1 MSAAVA
7 SSASSAPL
15 HERITPMVRTI
26 VTVCV
31 MLATLMQ
38 ALDSTIANV
47 ALPYM
52 QGSLSANS
60 DQINWVL
67 TSYVIAAAI
76 MTAPVGWLAARF
88 GPKNVLA
95 VSLIGFT
102 VTSMLCGIAGNIGE
116 MVIFRFLQGVFGA
129 ALVPLSQST
138 LLNIY
143 SIEKRGG
150 AMAVWGMGVM
160 LGPILGPTLGG
171 YLTDLYNW
179 RYVFFVNLPFGVAA
193 TIGVLF
199 FMHNDK
205 VAQTPRFDW
214 TGFAILG
221 IALAGLQLALD
232 RGETKGWFGSDEII
246 TEAIIAAVGFYLF
259 IVHMLTSEKP
269 LLPWGIFTDRN
280 MLSGILMMF
289 LVGLV
294 LLSSSALL
302 APYLQKLSGYSVRDA
317 GLEMAPRGF
326 GTMGVM
332 LLCGRIGM
340 KIDVRLQMA
349 LGIALLILSLY
360 WMTLWTPDV
369 SSAWILTVII
379 VQGAG
384 LGFVFMPLQLI
395 AFATLEPRL
404 RGDGAA
410 AMSLTRNVG
419 MAIGT
424 SVSAAIVTQMSQYE
438 HAVLSYLV
446 TPFAHV
452 FTSESFNL
460 IAPSTPRGAEMMNGM
475 IDRQASII
483 GYNDAFKALMLSSVP
498 CFFLL
503 LLMRKPK
510 VAAKKSADEVHVA
523 MD

>member
-1 MSAAVA
+1 MSATAGA
-7 SSASSAPL
+7 APLAPL
-15 HERITPMVRTI
+15 HERITPLTRTI
-26 VTVCV
+26 VTICV

-52 QGSLSANS
+52 QGTLSANS

-102 VTSMLCGIAGNIGE
+102 VTSMLCGIAGTIGE

-143 SIEKRGG
+143 PVEKRGG
-150 AMAVWGMGVM
+150 AMSIWGMGVM

-179 RYVFFVNLPFGVAA
+179 RYVFFVNLPFGIAA
-193 TIGVLF
+193 TLGVLF

-232 RGETKGWFGSDEII
+232 RGETKDWFGSDEII
-246 TEAIIAAVGFYLF
+246 AEAIIAALGFYLF
-259 IVHMLTSEKP
+259 LVHMLTTERP
-269 LLPWGIFTDRN
+269 LLPKTIFADRN

-326 GTMGVM
+326 GTMAVM
-332 LLCGRIGM
+332 LISGRLGT
-340 KIDVRLQMA
+340 KVDVRLQMFV
-349 LGIALLILSLY
+349 GIALLILSLY

-384 LGFVFMPLQLI
+384 LGLVFMPLQLI
-395 AFATLEPRL
+395 AFATLEPRF
-404 RGDGAA
+404 RSDGAA

-424 SVSAAIVTQMSQYE
+424 SVSSAIVTQMTQYE
-438 HAVLSYLV
+438 HAVLSYFV
-446 TPFAHV
+446 QPFAHV
-452 FTSESFNL
+452 FTSDSFRFV
-460 IAPSTPRGAEMMNGM
+460 APSTAAGAEMMNQM
-475 IDRQASII
+475 IDRQANII
-483 GYNDAFKALMLSSVP
+483 GYGDAFKALMLSSVP

-510 VAAKKSADEVHVA
+510 AVPAKKEPGEVHVA

>member
-1 MSAAVA
+1 MSAAA
-7 SSASSAPL
+7 TTPIPL
-15 HERITPMVRTI
+15 HDRITPGIRTI
-26 VTVCV
+26 ITICV

-52 QGSLSANS
+52 QGTLSANS

-67 TSYVIAAAI
+67 TSYVVAAAI
-76 MTAPVGWLAARF
+76 MTAPVGWLSARF
-88 GPKNVLA
+88 GAKNVLL
-95 VSLIGFT
+95 VSLVGFT
-102 VTSMLCGIAGNIGE
+102 VTSMLCGIAGSIGE

-143 SIEKRGG
+143 PLEQRGPAMSI
-150 AMAVWGMGVM
+150 WGMGVM

-171 YLTDLYNW
+171 YLTDFYNW
-179 RYVFFVNLPFGVAA
+179 RYVFFVNLPFGIAA
-193 TIGVLF
+193 TLGLIF
-199 FMHNDK
+199 FMKDEGERK
-205 VAQTPRFDW
+205 VPGFDW
-214 TGFAILG
+214 TGFAILA

-232 RGETKGWFGSDEII
+232 RGETKDWFGSDEII
-246 TEAIIAAVGFYLF
+246 AEALLAGLGFYLF
-259 IVHMLTSEKP
+259 TVHMLTSKKP
-269 LLPWGIFTDRN
+269 LLPKGIFTDRN
-280 MLSGILMMF
+280 MLSAILMMF

-302 APYLQKLSGYSVRDA
+302 APYLQKLSGYSVRAA

-326 GTMGVM
+326 GTMAAM
-332 LLCGRIGM
+332 LICGRIGT
-340 KIDVRLQMA
+340 KIDVRLQM
-349 LGIALLILSLY
+349 LVGIVLLVLSLY

-369 SSAWILTVII
+369 SSAWILTVIV

-384 LGFVFMPLQLI
+384 IGLVFMPLQLI
-395 AFATLEPRL
+395 AFATLSPTL

-410 AMSLTRNVG
+410 AMSLTRNIG

-424 SVSAAIVTQMSQYE
+424 SVTAAIVTQMSQYE
-438 HAVLSYLV
+438 HAVLSYFV

-452 FTSESFNL
+452 FTSSAMASIDPTTAE
-460 IAPSTPRGAEMMNGM
+460 GAQRMSAM

-483 GYNDAFKALMLSSVP
+483 GYGDAFKALMLSSVP
-498 CFFLL
+498 CVFLL
-503 LLMRKPK
+503 FLMRKPK
-510 VAAKKSADEVHVA
+510 VQPKADPSEAHVA

>member
-1 MSAAVA
+1 MSAAAMPV
-7 SSASSAPL
+7 PL
-15 HERITPMVRTI
+15 HDRIAPTTRTI
-26 VTVCV
+26 ITVCV

-60 DQINWVL
+60 DQISWVL

-76 MTAPVGWLAARF
+76 MTAPVGWMSARF
-88 GPKNVLA
+88 GTKNVLM

-102 VTSMLCGIAGNIGE
+102 ITSMLCGVAGSIGE

-143 SIEKRGG
+143 PLEKRGS
-150 AMAVWGMGVM
+150 AMSIWGMGVM

-179 RYVFFVNLPFGVAA
+179 RYVFFVNLPFGIAA
-193 TIGVLF
+193 TLGIILF
-199 FMHNDK
+199 MKDEGDRK
-205 VAQTPRFDW
+205 IPGFDW
-214 TGFAILG
+214 LGFGILAA
-221 IALAGLQLALD
+221 ALAGLQLALD
-232 RGETKGWFGSDEII
+232 RGETKDWFGSNEII
-246 TEAIIAAVGFYLF
+246 IEAVVAGLCFYLF
-259 IVHMLTSEKP
+259 TVHMLTSKKP
-269 LLPWGIFTDRN
+269 LLPMAIFADRN
-280 MLSGILMMF
+280 MLSAMLMMF

-294 LLSSSALL
+294 LLSSSALM
-302 APYLQKLSGYSVRDA
+302 APYLQNLSGYSVRSA

-326 GTMGVM
+326 GTMAAM
-332 LLCGRIGM
+332 MICGRIGT
-340 KIDVRLQMA
+340 KIDVRLQI
-349 LGIALLILSLY
+349 LTGVGLLLASLY
-360 WMTLWTPDV
+360 WMTAWTPDV
-369 SSAWILTVII
+369 SSGWIITVIV

-384 LGFVFMPLQLI
+384 IGLVFMPLQMI
-395 AFATLEPRL
+395 AFATLAPTL

-410 AMSLTRNVG
+410 AMSLTRNIG

-424 SVSAAIVTQMSQYE
+424 SVTSAIVAQMTQYE
-438 HAVLSYLV
+438 HAELSYYV

-452 FTSESFNL
+452 FTSGAL
-460 IAPSTPRGAEMMNGM
+460 ALVDPRTPHGAMMMNQM
-475 IDRQASII
+475 VNRQASII
-483 GYNDAFKALMLSSVP
+483 GYGDAFKALMMSSVP
-498 CFFLL
+498 CILL
-503 LLMRKPK
+503 LFLMRKPK
-510 VAAKKSADEVHVA
+510 AAPKKDPAEAHVA

>member
-1 MSAAVA
+1 MSAATMPI
-7 SSASSAPL
+7 PL
-15 HERITPMVRTI
+15 HDRITPATRTI
-26 VTVCV
+26 ITICV

-52 QGSLSANS
+52 QGTLSANS

-67 TSYVIAAAI
+67 TSYVVAAAI
-76 MTAPVGWLAARF
+76 MTAPVGWMSGRF
-88 GPKNVLA
+88 GPKNVLL

-102 VTSMLCGIAGNIGE
+102 VTSMLCGIAGSIGE

-143 SIEKRGG
+143 PMEKRGP
-150 AMAVWGMGVM
+150 AMSIWGMGVM

-179 RYVFFVNLPFGVAA
+179 RYVFFVNLPFGIAA
-193 TIGVLF
+193 TLGIILF
-199 FMHNDK
+199 MKDEGERR
-205 VAQTPRFDW
+205 VPGFDW
-214 TGFAILG
+214 LGFGILAM
-221 IALAGLQLALD
+221 ALAGLQLALD
-232 RGETKGWFGSDEII
+232 RGETKDWFGSDEII
-246 TEAIIAAVGFYLF
+246 AEAVLAGLGFYLF
-259 IVHMLTSEKP
+259 TVHMFTTKKP
-269 LLPWGIFTDRN
+269 LLPTGIFADRN
-280 MLSGILMMF
+280 MLSAILMMF

-302 APYLQKLSGYSVRDA
+302 APYLQRLSGYSVRAA

-326 GTMGVM
+326 GTMAAM
-332 LLCGRIGM
+332 MICGRIGT
-340 KIDVRLQMA
+340 KIDVRLQML
-349 LGIALLILSLY
+349 LGIILLVLSLY

-369 SSAWILTVII
+369 SSNWILTVIV

-384 LGFVFMPLQLI
+384 IGLVFMPLQLI
-395 AFATLEPRL
+395 AFATLSPAL

-410 AMSLTRNVG
+410 AMSLTRNIG

-424 SVSAAIVTQMSQYE
+424 SVSSAIVAQMTQYE
-438 HAVLSYLV
+438 HAVLSYFI

-452 FTSESFNL
+452 FTSGGMAL
-460 IAPSTPRGAEMMNGM
+460 MDPRTSHGAQMMNQM

-483 GYNDAFKALMLSSVP
+483 GYGDAFKALMLSSVLSV
-498 CFFLL
+498 FLL
-503 LLMRKPK
+503 FLMRKPK
-510 VAAKKSADEVHVA
+510 VQPKKDPGEAHVA

>member
-1 MSAAVA
+1 MSATTMPI
-7 SSASSAPL
+7 PL
-15 HERITPMVRTI
+15 HDRITPAIRTI
-26 VTVCV
+26 ITICV

-52 QGSLSANS
+52 QGTLSANS

-67 TSYVIAAAI
+67 TSYVVAAAI
-76 MTAPVGWLAARF
+76 MTAPVGWMSGRF
-88 GPKNVLA
+88 GAKNVLL

-102 VTSMLCGIAGNIGE
+102 VTSMLCGIAGSINE

-143 SIEKRGG
+143 PLEKRGP
-150 AMAVWGMGVM
+150 AMSIWGMGVM

-179 RYVFFVNLPFGVAA
+179 RYVFFVNLPFGIAA
-193 TIGVLF
+193 TLGLIF
-199 FMHNDK
+199 FMKDEGERK
-205 VAQTPRFDW
+205 VPGFDW
-214 TGFAILG
+214 LGFGILAL
-221 IALAGLQLALD
+221 ALAGLQLALD
-232 RGETKGWFGSDEII
+232 RGETKDWFGSNEVIAE
-246 TEAIIAAVGFYLF
+246 TVIAALGFYLF
-259 IVHMLTSEKP
+259 TVHMFTSKKP
-269 LLPWGIFTDRN
+269 LLPTGIFTDRN
-280 MLSGILMMF
+280 MLSAILMML

-302 APYLQKLSGYSVRDA
+302 APYLQKLSGYSVRSA

-326 GTMGVM
+326 GTMAAM
-332 LLCGRIGM
+332 MICGRIGT
-340 KIDVRLQMA
+340 KIDVRLQM
-349 LGIALLILSLY
+349 LVGIVLLVLSLY

-369 SSAWILTVII
+369 SSNWIITVIVI
-379 VQGAG
+379 QGAG
-384 LGFVFMPLQLI
+384 IGLVFMPLQLI
-395 AFATLEPRL
+395 AFATLSPAL

-410 AMSLTRNVG
+410 AMSLTRNIG

-424 SVSAAIVTQMSQYE
+424 SVTSAIVTQMSQYE
-438 HAVLSYLV
+438 HAVLSYFV

-452 FTSESFNL
+452 FTS
-460 IAPSTPRGAEMMNGM
+460 GAFASIDPTTAQGAQRMNEM

-483 GYNDAFKALMLSSVP
+483 GYGDAFKALMLSSIP
-498 CFFLL
+498 CVFLL
-503 LLMRKPK
+503 FLMRKPK
-510 VAAKKSADEVHVA
+510 VQPKTDPSEAHVA

>member
-1 MSAAVA
+1 MSGTTMPI
-7 SSASSAPL
+7 PL
-15 HERITPMVRTI
+15 HDRITPATRTI
-26 VTVCV
+26 ITICV

-52 QGSLSANS
+52 QGTLSANS

-67 TSYVIAAAI
+67 TSYVVAAAI
-76 MTAPVGWLAARF
+76 MTAPVGWTSARF
-88 GPKNVLA
+88 GTKNVLL

-102 VTSMLCGIAGNIGE
+102 VTSMLCGIAGSIGE

-143 SIEKRGG
+143 PPEKRGP
-150 AMAVWGMGVM
+150 AMSIWGMGVM

-179 RYVFFVNLPFGVAA
+179 RYVFFVNLPFGIAA
-193 TIGVLF
+193 TLGIIA
-199 FMHNDK
+199 FMREDIE
-205 VAQTPRFDW
+205 QTVRGFDW
-214 TGFAILG
+214 TGFAILAV
-221 IALAGLQLALD
+221 ALAGLQLALD
-232 RGETKGWFGSDEII
+232 RGETKDWFGSNEII
-246 TEAIIAAVGFYLF
+246 AEAVLAGLGFYLF
-259 IVHMLTSEKP
+259 TVHMLTSDRP
-269 LLPWGIFTDRN
+269 LLPRGIFTDRN
-280 MLSGILMMF
+280 MLSAMLMMF

-294 LLSSSALL
+294 LLSSSALM
-302 APYLQKLSGYSVRDA
+302 APYLQNLSGYSVRSA

-326 GTMGVM
+326 GTMAAM
-332 LLCGRIGM
+332 MICGRIGT
-340 KIDVRLQMA
+340 KIDVRLQIFV
-349 LGIALLILSLY
+349 GIALLLMSLY

-369 SSAWILTVII
+369 SSNWIITVIV

-384 LGFVFMPLQLI
+384 IGLVFMPLQLI
-395 AFATLEPRL
+395 AFATLSPTL

-410 AMSLTRNVG
+410 AMSLTRNIG

-424 SVSAAIVTQMSQYE
+424 SVTGAIVTQMTQYE
-438 HAVLSYLV
+438 HAVLSYFV

-452 FTSESFNL
+452 FTSGAMAL
-460 IAPSTPRGAEMMNGM
+460 VDPRTPHGAEMMNEM
-475 IDRQASII
+475 VNRQASII
-483 GYNDAFKALMLSSVP
+483 GYGDAFKALMISSVP
-498 CFFLL
+498 CIFLL
-503 LLMRKPK
+503 FLMRKPK
-510 VAAKKSADEVHVA
+510 AAAKKPDPSEAHVA

>member
-1 MSAAVA
+1 MSAATMPV
-7 SSASSAPL
+7 PL
-15 HERITPMVRTI
+15 HERITPATRTI
-26 VTVCV
+26 ITICV

-52 QGSLSANS
+52 QGTLSANS

-67 TSYVIAAAI
+67 TSYVVAAAI
-76 MTAPVGWLAARF
+76 MTAPVGWTSARF
-88 GPKNVLA
+88 GTKNVLLI
-95 VSLIGFT
+95 SLVGFT

-143 SIEKRGG
+143 PVEKRGG

-179 RYVFFVNLPFGVAA
+179 RYVFFVNLPFGIAA
-193 TIGVLF
+193 TLGIIF
-199 FMHNDK
+199 FMKEDGEKK
-205 VAQTPRFDW
+205 VPGFDW
-214 TGFAILG
+214 LGFGIL
-221 IALAGLQLALD
+221 ALALTGLQLALD
-232 RGETKGWFGSDEII
+232 RGETKDWFGSDEII
-246 TEAIIAAVGFYLF
+246 AEAVLAGLGFYLF
-259 IVHMLTSEKP
+259 TVHMLTAKKP
-269 LLPWGIFTDRN
+269 LLPTGIFTDRN
-280 MLSGILMMF
+280 MLSAMLMMF

-302 APYLQKLSGYSVRDA
+302 APYLQNLSGYSVRSA

-326 GTMGVM
+326 GTMAAM
-332 LLCGRIGM
+332 MICGRIGTR
-340 KIDVRLQMA
+340 IDVRLQIFV
-349 LGIALLILSLY
+349 GIALLLASLY

-369 SSAWILTVII
+369 SSAWIITVIV

-384 LGFVFMPLQLI
+384 IGLVFMPLQLV
-395 AFATLEPRL
+395 AFATLSPGL

-410 AMSLTRNVG
+410 AMSLTRNIG

-424 SVSAAIVTQMSQYE
+424 SVTGAIVTQMTQYE
-438 HAVLSYLV
+438 HAVLSYFV

-452 FTSESFNL
+452 FTSGAMAL
-460 IAPSTPRGAEMMNGM
+460 VDPRTPQGAETMNQM
-475 IDRQASII
+475 VDRQASII
-483 GYNDAFKALMLSSVP
+483 GYGDAFKALMLSSVP
-498 CFFLL
+498 CIFLL
-503 LLMRKPK
+503 FMMRKPK
-510 VAAKKSADEVHVA
+510 VAPKKDPSEVHVA

>member
-1 MSAAVA
+1 MSATTA
-7 SSASSAPL
+7 SSLPL
-15 HERITPMVRTI
+15 HERITPMTRTI
-26 VTVCV
+26 VTICV

-67 TSYVIAAAI
+67 TSYVVAAAI
-76 MTAPVGWLAARF
+76 MTAPVGWMSARF
-88 GPKNVLA
+88 GSKNVLL

-102 VTSMLCGIAGNIGE
+102 VTSMLCGIASSLTEI
-116 MVIFRFLQGVFGA
+116 VLFRFLQGVFGA

-143 SIEKRGG
+143 PLEKRGP
-150 AMAVWGMGVM
+150 AMSIWGMGVM

-171 YLTDLYNW
+171 YLTDLYDW
-179 RYVFFVNLPFGVAA
+179 RYVFFVNLPFGIVA
-193 TIGVLF
+193 ILGIIF
-199 FMHNDK
+199 FMSKDDDRP
-205 VAQTPRFDW
+205 VPRFDW
-214 TGFAILG
+214 TGFAILA
-221 IALAGLQLALD
+221 IALTGLQLALD
-232 RGETKGWFGSDEII
+232 RGETKDWFGSNEII
-246 TEAIIAAVGFYLF
+246 TEAIIAGLGFYLF
-259 IVHMLTSEKP
+259 TVHMLTSDKP
-269 LLPWGIFTDRN
+269 LLPKGIFTDRN
-280 MLSGILMMF
+280 MLSAILMMF

-302 APYLQKLSGYSVRDA
+302 APYLQKLSGYSVRSA

-326 GTMGVM
+326 GTMAAMMV
-332 LLCGRIGM
+332 CGRIGT
-340 KIDVRLQMA
+340 KIDVRLQML
-349 LGIALLILSLY
+349 LGIVLLILSLY

-369 SSAWILTVII
+369 SSAWILTTII

-384 LGFVFMPLQLI
+384 LGLVFMPLQLI
-395 AFATLEPRL
+395 AFATLNPAL

-410 AMSLTRNVG
+410 AMSLTRNIG

-424 SVSAAIVTQMSQYE
+424 SVSSAIVSQMSQYE

-446 TPFAHV
+446 KPFAHV
-452 FTSESFNL
+452 FTSDSL
-460 IAPSTPRGAEMMNGM
+460 AMIAPTTPHGAAMMNQI

-483 GYNDAFKALMLSSVP
+483 GYGDSFKALMLSSVP
-498 CFFLL
+498 CLFLL

-510 VAAKKSADEVHVA
+510 AQPKKADPGEAHVA